1 MARKSSP
8 CPSQLSTR
16 PALSERCVGIP
27 CSGDV
32 QRWTLTRR
40 PLRYTLAMKTYLV
53 GGAVRDD
60 LLGLPVRERDWV
72 VVGARP
78 EELIA
83 AGFRPVGKDFP
94 VFLHPRTNE
103 EHALARTERKT
114 GPGYRGF
121 DTLFSPDV
129 TLEQDLERR
138 DLTINAIARD
148 PESGQLVDPFQG
160 QRDLQERWLRH
171 VSAAFVEDPVRVLRI
186 ARFAAR
192 FAPLGFRVAPETM
205 QLLREIAARGELDAL
220 VPERVWQETQ
230 RALEM
235 PAPRQFFEV
244 LREGNA
250 LQVVF
255 PEVHALF
262 GVPQPE
268 QWHPEIDTG
277 LHTMMTLDQATRLS
291 EDPVVRFAALT
302 HDLGKG
308 TTPTDQLPRHIAHE
322 ERGVGLIEGLCDR
335 LRIPNAYREI
345 GVLVSRYHLH
355 AHKIT
360 EVRPSTLLKLL
371 EHLDAFRRPAR
382 FEQFVLA
389 CEADARGRKGLE
401 QRDYPQSAYLRRA
414 REIAAG
420 VTLDEAARS
429 GLQGFEI
436 AARLHDKRIAVLKEQ
451 LIHQH
456 SAESD
461 ETATE
466 KPPDHER

>member
-1 MARKSSP
+1 
-8 CPSQLSTR
+8 
-16 PALSERCVGIP
+16 
-27 CSGDV
+27 
-32 QRWTLTRR
+32 
-40 PLRYTLAMKTYLV
+40 MKIYLV
-53 GGAVRDD
+53 GGAVRDE
-60 LLGLPVRERDWV
+60 LLGLPMRERDWV

-78 EELIA
+78 EELLDQ
-83 AGFRPVGKDFP
+83 GFKAVGKDFP
-94 VFLHPRTNE
+94 VFLHPKTGE
-103 EHALARTERKT
+103 EYALARTERKT

-121 DTLFSPDV
+121 DTMFSPDV

-148 PESGQLVDPFQG
+148 ESTGQLVDPFHG
-160 QRDLQERWLRH
+160 QRDLRDRWLRH
-171 VSAAFVEDPVRVLRI
+171 VSPAFVEDPVRVLRV

-205 QLLREIAARGELDAL
+205 ELIREIAARGELNAL
-220 VPERVWQETQ
+220 VSERVWQETQ

-250 LQVVF
+250 LPVIF

-262 GVPQPE
+262 GIPQPE

-277 LHTMMTLDQATRLS
+277 VHTMMVLDQAAKLS

-302 HDLGKG
+302 HDFGKA

-322 ERGVGLIEGLCDR
+322 ERGVDVIEDMCDR
-335 LRIPNAYREI
+335 LRIPNAYREL

-355 AHKIT
+355 MHKIT
-360 EVRPSTLLKLL
+360 ELRPQTVLDLL
-371 EHLDAFRRPAR
+371 ESLDAFRRPAR
-382 FEQFVLA
+382 FQQFLLA

-401 QRDYPQSAYLRRA
+401 ERDYPQPDYLSRA
-414 REIAAG
+414 REVAVSA
-420 VTLDEAARS
+420 TLSEAERT

-436 AARLHDKRIAVLKEQ
+436 AKKLHDKRVRALKQFKQEHAAKQ
-451 LIHQH
+451 
-456 SAESD
+456 A
-461 ETATE
+461 
-466 KPPDHER
+466 PRRPDTPTT

>member
-1 MARKSSP
+1 
-8 CPSQLSTR
+8 
-16 PALSERCVGIP
+16 
-27 CSGDV
+27 
-32 QRWTLTRR
+32 
-40 PLRYTLAMKTYLV
+40 MKIYLV
-53 GGAVRDD
+53 GGAVRDE
-60 LLGLPVRERDWV
+60 LLGLGAGERDWV

-78 EELIA
+78 EELLA
-83 AGFRPVGKDFP
+83 QGFKPVGKDFP
-94 VFLHPRTNE
+94 VFLHPKSGDE
-103 EHALARTERKT
+103 YALARTERKT

-121 DTLFSPDV
+121 DTMFSPDV

-148 PESGQLVDPFQG
+148 EATGELIDPFQG

-171 VSAAFVEDPVRVLRI
+171 VSPAFIEDPVRVLRL

-205 QLLREIAARGELDAL
+205 ALVREIVARGELDAL

-250 LQVVF
+250 LQVIF
-255 PEVHALF
+255 PEIHALF

-277 LHTMMTLDQATRLS
+277 VHTMMVLDQATQLS
-291 EDPVVRFAALT
+291 TDPVVRFAALT
-302 HDLGKG
+302 HDLGKA
-308 TTPTDQLPRHIAHE
+308 TTPTHELPRHIAHE
-322 ERGVGLIEGLCDR
+322 ERGVGIVQGLCDR
-335 LRIPNAYREI
+335 LRIPNAYREL

-355 AHKIT
+355 MHKIM
-360 EVRPSTLLKLL
+360 ELRPKTLLELL
-371 EHLDAFRRPAR
+371 EGLDAFRRPAR
-382 FEQFVLA
+382 FDQFLLA

-401 QRDYPQSAYLRRA
+401 QRDYPQPEYLRRA
-414 REIAAG
+414 REVAVG
-420 VTLDEAARS
+420 VTLSAEERS

-436 AARLHDKRIAVLKEQ
+436 AKRLHDKRVRALKELKAQ
-451 LIHQH
+451 YAADRENIK
-456 SAESD
+456 
-461 ETATE
+461 AT
-466 KPPDHER
+466 PPDPER